1 MAGSDGS
8 GGGKVTSGT
17 QQNPAL
23 QELLHHGIDEFRQ
36 FVNPLVA
43 LRAQLAG
50 EPHRITRIEDGAL
63 VDADGNIIE
72 DLHGTQAFGHRH
84 PHIAAALIDYL
95 QSDSPS
101 WFPSRVN
108 PFAGRLARRLHE
120 LTGCYDSFFFNASGT
135 DAVEAALKLAR
146 AATRRR
152 RILSIDGA
160 YHGCSFGSV
169 ALMTNGAFREPFAPH
184 LPGVEGLPFNDVAA
198 LERAFAGGD
207 IAALVV
213 EPIQI
218 EGGVRALS
226 PEFVQAACAL
236 TEQHGALLVADEV
249 QTGMGRTGRFLFTE
263 SWPRRPDAVLLGK
276 MLGGGLVAT
285 AALLTKQELFE
296 RAYGQNFETAE
307 GHNATFS
314 GNAVSCVA
322 ALAALELVTPQLMAE
337 NLRKGSYLREQLTAA
352 IGSSP
357 LVAEVRSWGMILGI
371 ELRAA
376 EHPWLSFDH
385 FGMGDLARHPTVGL
399 LLCRR
404 LYRRG
409 FYGFVCG
416 HNWSVLRLQP
426 RFTITQERMDQ
437 FICALKEEIEYLCA
451 LN

>member
-1 MAGSDGS
+1 MTHPTHAVPTLARDFIDLEERYGAHNYHPLPVVLTHGAG
-8 GGGKVTSGT
+8 VY
-17 QQNPAL
+17 
-23 QELLHHGIDEFRQ
+23 
-36 FVNPLVA
+36 
-43 LRAQLAG
+43 
-50 EPHRITRIEDGAL
+50 L
-63 VDADGNIIE
+63 VDESGRRYLDMMSAYS
-72 DLHGTQAFGHRH
+72 AVSFGHGH
-84 PHIAAALIDYL
+84 PVLVKALTE
-95 QSDSPS
+95 Q
-101 WFPSRVN
+101 
-108 PFAGRLARRLHE
+108 AQRLAITSRAFHSNNLGVYCKYITEYFGYQRVLPMN
-120 LTGCYDSFFFNASGT
+120 TGAE
-135 DAVEAALKLAR
+135 AVETALKLCRKWAYEVKKLPKDTAEIVVCR
-146 AATRRR
+146 NNFHGRTTT
-152 RILSIDGA
+152 IVSFSIDPDA
-160 YHGCSFGSV
+160 YNNYGPFTPGFVVIPYNDAEALAKVLDEHPHV
-169 ALMTNGAFREPFAPH
+169 AGFL
-184 LPGVEGLPFNDVAA
+184 
-198 LERAFAGGD
+198 
-207 IAALVV
+207 V
-213 EPIQI
+213 EPIQGEAGAYVPD
-218 EGGVRALS
+218 EGYLKKCYDLCRAHNVL
-226 PEFVQAACAL
+226 FI
-236 TEQHGALLVADEV
+236 ADEV

-263 SWPRRPDAVLLGK
+263 TWPRRPDAVLLGK
-276 MLGGGLVAT
+276 MLGGGLVTT
-285 AALLTKQELFE
+285 AAMLTKQELFD

-352 IGSSP
+352 IGGSP